1 MFEVCNMVLF
11 QPASYSNV
19 NPPNRHMWA
28 CGFLTLRMAQMSM
41 KIGQGWMH
49 GLRACWNSNRQ
60 ETMFE
65 EMFHMFRC
73 ADRSSRV
80 LRCVYRK
87 QQPKVLT
94 LVDGE
99 ELLDAP
105 EALDAASRVQPR
117 FGAAWA
123 WAEGI
128 QRGCCLRV
136 AAECSSVVVVW

>member
-1 MFEVCNMVLF
+1 
-11 QPASYSNV
+11 
-19 NPPNRHMWA
+19 
-28 CGFLTLRMAQMSM
+28 
-41 KIGQGWMH
+41 
-49 GLRACWNSNRQ
+49 
-60 ETMFE
+60 MFE
-65 EMFHMFRC
+65 EMFRC

-80 LRCVYRK
+80 LRCVYGK

-94 LVDGE
+94 LVRE

-105 EALDAASRVQPR
+105 QALDAASRVQPR
-117 FGAAWA
+117 FGVAWA